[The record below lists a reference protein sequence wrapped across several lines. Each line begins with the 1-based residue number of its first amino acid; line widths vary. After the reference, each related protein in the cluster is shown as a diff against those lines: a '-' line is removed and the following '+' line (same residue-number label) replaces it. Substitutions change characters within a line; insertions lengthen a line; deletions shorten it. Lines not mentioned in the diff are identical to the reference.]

1 MSTSPEIERF
11 IEAQQRRLVRLYQ
24 DAYQEVVRRL
34 ARQKLYGMST
44 EHSDAL
50 LRDIER
56 TLIRLDEDAADW
68 LKDTFPDVYRDSSD
82 QTLVDLSRRYHMGGL
97 SGSFAQVHNDAVRR
111 LMEDTFKDI
120 AAATQ
125 NVRNELKRAIRDAA
139 KGIFRL
145 GEVTGETRVQMTKR
159 LVGEL
164 ARKGFTAE
172 YDARGRYIRLAE
184 YSDKLSYERF
194 AELMMENHWVGFVD
208 AAGRRWDLLNY
219 SEMLTRTKIREAVS
233 RGTEDRLTAN
243 GLDLVQIV
251 GPTLVVDW
259 CGEYRGKVFSI
270 SGESD
275 EFPPLAS
282 TPNGGTPFHPRC
294 KDNEAPVV
302 AKFHSQE
309 EREAWQIDPSWLD
322 HNKEN
327 GRANQ
332 AELNKMYR
340 ETKKPAA

>member
-1 MSTSPEIERF
+1 MSTSPQIERF
-11 IEAQQRRLVRLYQ
+11 IEAQQRRLVNLYQ

-56 TLIRLDEDAADW
+56 TLIRLDAEAESW

-82 QTLVDLSRRYHMGGL
+82 QTLVDLSRRYHVEGL

-111 LMEDTFKDI
+111 LMEDTFRDI

-125 NVRNELKRAIRDAA
+125 NVTKELKQAIRDAA
-139 KGIFRL
+139 RGIFRL
-145 GEVTGETRVQMTKR
+145 GELTGETRVEMTKR
-159 LVGEL
+159 LVGQL
-164 ARKGFTAE
+164 AAKGFTAE
-172 YDARGRYIRLAE
+172 YDARGRYIRLADYE
-184 YSDKLSYERF
+184 SRLSYERF

-219 SEMLTRTKIREAVS
+219 SEMLTRTKIRETVS
-233 RGTEDRLTAN
+233 RGTEDRLAAN

-270 SGESD
+270 SGNST
-275 EFPPLAS
+275 EFPPLS
-282 TPNGGTPFHPRC
+282 SCPNGGTPFHPRC

-302 AKFHSQE
+302 AKFHTQE
-309 EREAWQIDPSWLD
+309 ERDAWHINPAWLG
-322 HNKEN
+322 HNKDN

-332 AELNKMYR
+332 ATLNKMYR
-340 ETKKPAA
+340 QSKKSA